1 MGLSW
6 EKSGKQE
13 LSDQRS
19 PDRVSDL
26 VKIGFDFHLHLLK
39 KQKKSLD
46 FYFRFSLA
54 EHSVRVNLGIH
65 VKILNNEHFE
75 VLFPIPSEFLIYL
88 QN

>member
-19 PDRVSDL
+19 PDRVRDL
-26 VKIGFDFHLHLLK
+26 VKIGFDLHLHSLK
-39 KQKKSLD
+39 KEKKSLD
-46 FYFRFSLA
+46 FYFCFSLA
-54 EHSVRVNLGIH
+54 DHSVNVNLGIH
-65 VKILNNEHFE
+65 AKILDKEQLY
-75 VLFPIPSEFLIYL
+75 VLFLIPSEFLIYL